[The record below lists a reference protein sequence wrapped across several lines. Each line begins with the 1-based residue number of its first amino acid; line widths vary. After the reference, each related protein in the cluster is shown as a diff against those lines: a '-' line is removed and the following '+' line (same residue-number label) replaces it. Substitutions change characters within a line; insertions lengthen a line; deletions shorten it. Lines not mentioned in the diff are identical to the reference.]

1 MIAPGRRSSTDVP
14 DPLDTVLRLAV
25 LLAAGLSTAT
35 AWRHLAED
43 AGPVGHDAAT
53 AAAIGDDVARV
64 LREAGEG
71 WLDIAAVWAVA
82 TAVGAPLADTLRDV
96 GTSLREARDIVDDVR
111 VALAE
116 PLATARLLAGLPL
129 VGVPLGMVLG
139 FDTVRV
145 LVADPIGQVCLGVG
159 LALTVAAR
167 VWSGRLARSATPPPA
182 VPGLTAELFA
192 VALSAG
198 ASIERARALI
208 SGERHRADAAAV
220 DDDVRRAEATL
231 DLSLRAGVPAGELL
245 RGDAWLARRA
255 ARTAGREAAAR
266 LSTRLLLP
274 LGVCTLPAFLL
285 LAVAPL
291 MIGILRS
298 GVSPF

>member
-1 MIAPGRRSSTDVP
+1 MRMHRRARPADA

-25 LLAAGLSTAT
+25 LLSAGLSAAS

-43 AGPVGHDAAT
+43 AGPVARDAAV
-53 AAAIGDDVARV
+53 AAAAGDDVAAV
-64 LREAGEG
+64 LRNAGEG
-71 WLDIAAVWAVA
+71 WLDVAAVWAVA
-82 TAVGAPLADTLRDV
+82 ISVGAPLADTLREV
-96 GTSLREARDIVDDVR
+96 GTSLREARDIADDVN

-116 PLATARLLAGLPL
+116 PLATARLLAALPL
-129 VGVPLGMVLG
+129 AGVPLGVFLG

-145 LVADPIGQVCLGVG
+145 LTADPVGRLCLGAG
-159 LALTVAAR
+159 LLLVVVAR
-167 VWSGRLARSATPPPA
+167 VWSRRLARRAQPPTA
-182 VPGLTAELFA
+182 VPGMTAELFA

-208 SGERHRADAAAV
+208 AAERRGGPLSG
-220 DDDVRRAEATL
+220 DDSLPRAEATL
-231 DLSLRAGVPAGELL
+231 DLSVRAGVPAGELL

-255 ARTAGREAAAR
+255 ARTEGREAAAR

-291 MIGILRS
+291 MIGVLRS

>member
-1 MIAPGRRSSTDVP
+1 MMLVRRPASSAGA

-25 LLAAGLSTAT
+25 LLSAGLSAAA
-35 AWRHLAED
+35 AWQHLAED
-43 AGPVGHDAAT
+43 AEPIARE
-53 AAAIGDDVARV
+53 AAAAAAAGDDVAVV
-64 LREAGEG
+64 LRRAGEG

-82 TAVGAPLADTLRDV
+82 TSVGAPLADTLREV
-96 GTSLREARDIVDDVR
+96 GTSLREARDIADDVR

-116 PLATARLLAGLPL
+116 PAATARLLAGLPL
-129 VGVPLGMVLG
+129 VGVPLGAALG

-145 LVADPIGQVCLGVG
+145 LTVDPVGRLCLAAG
-159 LALTVAAR
+159 LALVFVAR
-167 VWSGRLARSATPPPA
+167 VWSRRLARRAQPA
-182 VPGLTAELFA
+182 RVVPGMTAELLA

-208 SGERHRADAAAV
+208 AVERRGGALA
-220 DDDVRRAEATL
+220 DDDDLRRAEATL

-255 ARTAGREAAAR
+255 ARTEGREAAAR

-291 MIGILRS
+291 LIGVLRS

>member
-1 MIAPGRRSSTDVP
+1 MMPVRRRAPHADA
-14 DPLDTVLRLAV
+14 DPLDTIMRLAV
-25 LLAAGLSTAT
+25 LLSAGLSAAA

-43 AGPVGHDAAT
+43 SGPIARDAA
-53 AAAIGDDVARV
+53 AAAAVGDDVAAV
-64 LREAGEG
+64 LRKAGQG

-82 TAVGAPLADTLRDV
+82 VAVGAPLADTLRDV
-96 GTSLREARDIVDDVR
+96 ATSLREARDIADDVR

-129 VGVPLGMVLG
+129 AGVPLGVVLG

-145 LVADPIGQVCLGVG
+145 LVTDPAGRLCLGAG
-159 LALTVAAR
+159 LALVVVAR
-167 VWSGRLARSATPPPA
+167 VWSQRLARRAHPPKVVA
-182 VPGLTAELFA
+182 GMTAELFA

-208 SGERHRADAAAV
+208 TAERRGEPLSE
-220 DDDVRRAEATL
+220 DDDLRRAEATL
-231 DLSLRAGVPAGELL
+231 DLSVRAGVPAGELL

-255 ARTAGREAAAR
+255 ARTEGREAAAR

-291 MIGILRS
+291 MIGVLRS
-298 GVSPF
+298 GVSPL

>member
-1 MIAPGRRSSTDVP
+1 MMPVRRRAPHADA
-14 DPLDTVLRLAV
+14 DPLDTIMRLAV
-25 LLAAGLSTAT
+25 LLSAGLSAAA

-43 AGPVGHDAAT
+43 SGPVARDAA
-53 AAAIGDDVARV
+53 AAAAVGDDVAAV
-64 LREAGEG
+64 LRKAGEG

-82 TAVGAPLADTLRDV
+82 VSVGAPLADTLRDV
-96 GTSLREARDIVDDVR
+96 ATSLREARDIADDVR

-129 VGVPLGMVLG
+129 AGVPLGVVLG

-145 LVADPIGQVCLGVG
+145 LATDPAGRLCLGAG
-159 LALTVAAR
+159 LALVVSAR
-167 VWSGRLARSATPPPA
+167 VWSQLLARRAHPPKV
-182 VPGLTAELFA
+182 VPGMTAELFA

-208 SGERHRADAAAV
+208 TAERRGEPLSS
-220 DDDVRRAEATL
+220 DDDLRRAEATL
-231 DLSLRAGVPAGELL
+231 DLSVRAGVPAGELL
-245 RGDAWLARRA
+245 RGDAWLTRRA
-255 ARTAGREAAAR
+255 ARTEGREAAAR

-291 MIGILRS
+291 MIGVLRS
-298 GVSPF
+298 GVSPL

>member
-1 MIAPGRRSSTDVP
+1 MTSLRRRARPAES

-25 LLAAGLSTAT
+25 LLSAGLGAAA
-35 AWRHLAED
+35 AWRHLSEGGGAV
-43 AGPVGHDAAT
+43 ARDAAD
-53 AAAIGDDVARV
+53 AAAAGDDVAAV
-64 LREAGEG
+64 LRAAGEE
-71 WLDIAAVWAVA
+71 WLDLAAVWAVA
-82 TAVGAPLADTLRDV
+82 VAVGAPLADTLREV
-96 GTSLREARDIVDDVR
+96 GTSLREARDVADDVR

-129 VGVPLGMVLG
+129 VGVPLGAVLG
-139 FDTVRV
+139 FDTVGV
-145 LVADPIGQVCLGVG
+145 LTTDPVGRACLAAGI
-159 LALTVAAR
+159 ALVVLAR
-167 VWSGRLARSATPPPA
+167 VWSRRVARRAHPPRA
-182 VPGLTAELFA
+182 VPGMTAELFA

-208 SGERHRADAAAV
+208 TAERRGALLG
-220 DDDVRRAEATL
+220 DDDDLRRAEATL
-231 DLSLRAGVPAGELL
+231 DLSVRAGVPAGELL

-255 ARTAGREAAAR
+255 ARTEGREAAAR

-291 MIGILRS
+291 MIGVLRS
-298 GVSPF
+298 GVSPL